1 MKIIIN
7 KKTNESFISAEE
19 KKDYDM
25 NGKPRHSVIL
35 KREDGTTKEVS
46 MTSFRSAYVETEVED
61 EPETM
66 PMPGTEDPEWGDKAR
81 GLTAHQKTAKK
92 QLENAYDW
100 IVGAL
105 ENDVQDGNA
114 DEMPPVDQMF
124 EEVMSEATT
133 HLYGEGSC
141 SHKAAPA
148 AMQFAGKKFLIN
160 TLVYLFESN
169 GYEVPEELKRVPEK
183 KHTSTREYKDTPD
196 HVGEDEVV
204 MRAFTGMLIGVFKI
218 FKQTKTHIQV
228 VLADGTILKFNRKTG
243 IQDGAKNPKFA
254 NRIEV

>member
-1 MKIIIN
+1 MKAIIN
-7 KKTNESFISAEE
+7 KETNEAFVSATE
-19 KKDYDM
+19 KTTYDM
-25 NGKPRHSVIL
+25 NGKPRQVIVL
-35 KREDGTTKEVS
+35 KRENGTTKEVS
-46 MTSFRSAYVETEVED
+46 RRTFNSTYTETEVE
-61 EPETM
+61 EKPELM
-66 PMPGTEDPEWGDKAR
+66 PMPGTQDPDWGDKAR
-81 GLTAHQKTAKK
+81 GLNAHQKTAKK

-114 DEMPPVDQMF
+114 EEMPPVEQMF

-169 GYEVPEELKRVPEK
+169 GYKVPDELKKLPEK
-183 KHTSTREYKDTPD
+183 KQSAAREYKDTPD
-196 HVGEDEVV
+196 SVGEDEVV
-204 MRAFTGMLIGVFKI
+204 MRAFTGMLIGVFKV
-218 FKQTKTHIQV
+218 FKQTKTHIIV
-228 VLADGTILKFNRKTG
+228 EVANGDILKFNKKTG
-243 IQDGAKNPKFA
+243 VQENAKNPKFA

>member
-1 MKIIIN
+1 MNTIIN
-7 KKTNESFISAEE
+7 KKTNETFISAAE
-19 KKDYDM
+19 KSDYDM
-25 NGKPRHSVIL
+25 NGKPRQMIIL

-46 MTSFRSAYVETEVED
+46 ERTFKINYVVTEVED

-66 PMPGTEDPEWGDKAR
+66 PMPGTQDPNWGDKAR
-81 GLTAHQKTAKK
+81 GLNAHQRTAKK

-114 DEMPPVDQMF
+114 EEMPPVEQMF
-124 EEVMSEATT
+124 EEVLSEATT

-141 SHKAAPA
+141 SHNPAPA

-169 GYEVPEELKRVPEK
+169 GYEVPEELKKAPEK
-183 KHTSTREYKDTPD
+183 KQGSNREYKDTPD

-204 MRAFTGMLIGVFKI
+204 MRAFTGMLIGVFQILK
-218 FKQTKTHIQV
+218 KTKTHIIIETANGD
-228 VLADGTILKFNRKTG
+228 LLKFNKNTG
-243 IQDGAKNPKFA
+243 VQENAKNPKFA